1 MAAILSHR
9 ANAPGALVAQGA
21 VGFRRNALRVRYLH
35 FAVVGNTPMCLK
47 VPRSDSTGPEKRE
60 AFLPSRPR
68 MNPVKKYGESGYV
81 FGLAKSG

>member
-1 MAAILSHR
+1 
-9 ANAPGALVAQGA
+9 
-21 VGFRRNALRVRYLH
+21 
-35 FAVVGNTPMCLK
+35 MCLK